1 MPAHPT
7 TPIVTSTTVSDGW
20 KAATLAIRRSSVGKA
35 SVTSASRITT
45 SSTHRP

>member
-7 TPIVTSTTVSDGW
+7 TPIVTSTVPNDGCS
-20 KAATLAIRRSSVGKA
+20 AAAIAMSRSSVGKA
-35 SVTSASRITT
+35 SVMSASRIIT